1 MKKSITKQQLKKM
14 ESLSKKAFET
24 SRELNQLS
32 AEISD
37 EETEVVE
44 SLDSWAVTADELG
57 KELSSIVRENY
68 ILLCK

>member
-14 ESLSKKAFET
+14 ESLSKNAFET

-37 EETEVVE
+37 EEVVE
-44 SLDSWAVTADELG
+44 SLDAWAVTADELN

-68 ILLCK
+68 ILLYK

>member
-37 EETEVVE
+37 EEVVE
-44 SLDSWAVTADELG
+44 SLDSWAVTADELSE
-57 KELSSIVRENY
+57 ELSSIVRENY
-68 ILLCK
+68 ILLYK